1 MNQREREFSK
11 LDWEYLE
18 RNKVMRP
25 KGASFDFIRRAKVPR
40 GWLVESVK
48 YASIPL
54 VDDSGNLGVSLIFI
68 SDPSYNWKL
77 ANEIEDE

>member
-25 KGASFDFIRRAKVPR
+25 KGASFDFIRRTKVPG

-54 VDDSGNLGVSLIFI
+54 VDDTGNLGVSLIFI
-68 SDPSYNWKL
+68 SDHNHNWKL
-77 ANEIEDE
+77 IEESEDE